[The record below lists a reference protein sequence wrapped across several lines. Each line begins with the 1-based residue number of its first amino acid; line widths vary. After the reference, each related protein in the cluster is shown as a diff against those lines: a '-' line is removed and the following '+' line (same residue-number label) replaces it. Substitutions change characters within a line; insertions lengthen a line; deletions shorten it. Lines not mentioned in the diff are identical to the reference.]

1 MATKKDMRRPD
12 LSKYIVG
19 QMNVFLRPRNV
30 LTIPASHPLPDA
42 RCEGGHERHERH
54 DDQHFT
60 NGRHVY
66 AEQVRWLV
74 CRSAAAGTLEI
85 LITGR
90 ASVVFAIQKWL
101 GESAETRK
109 VTSQPAYL
117 SVGMS
122 CEYYACPIGIYLPLL
137 SSSIWM
143 LT

>member
-74 CRSAAAGTLEI
+74 C
-85 LITGR
+85 
-90 ASVVFAIQKWL
+90 
-101 GESAETRK
+101 
-109 VTSQPAYL
+109 
-117 SVGMS
+117 
-122 CEYYACPIGIYLPLL
+122 
-137 SSSIWM
+137 
-143 LT
+143 